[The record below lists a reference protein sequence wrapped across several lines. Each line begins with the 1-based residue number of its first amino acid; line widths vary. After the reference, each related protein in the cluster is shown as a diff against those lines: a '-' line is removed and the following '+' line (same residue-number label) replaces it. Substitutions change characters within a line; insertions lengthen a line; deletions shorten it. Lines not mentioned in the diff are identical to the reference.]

1 MQGAASQSANLSE
14 WRNSAG
20 TRLFSVSSAGSVMFP
35 DGSIQSTAFTGGGGT
50 VTAGNVSAGAF
61 GANTGGG
68 NYSFP
73 AKLGIGVPSPTYP
86 LEMAATG
93 SNPARASFT
102 SGTGIAGLQLS
113 TNGENWYVDNRGAS
127 ETPNNRFG
135 IFNNTGAEAFTI
147 LQGGNAGVGIPNP
160 LYKLSVGGV
169 IQSTSGGFRFPD
181 GTTQI
186 TAATGASTMSA
197 ANVSSGS
204 FGANTGG
211 GNYTFPAQLTVS
223 AGLSATGGNFE
234 LRDAGVSD
242 STAVRIFNSAGNL
255 YLQNGSGDHIYF
267 RGKTGG
273 LNMDLTNAGNLG
285 IGVSGPTYRLDVAGD
300 INFTGALRT
309 GGSPGTSGYVLRSN
323 GASAPTWVATST
335 LGLTG
340 ATTITAANISSGS
353 FGANTGGGN
362 YTFPAAV
369 TVTGAANF
377 AGAGIW
383 NASGNV
389 GIGTASPGAR
399 LVVEDGTTS
408 DQLRIGDT
416 SGGNYFQIGRNLS
429 TGVLDF
435 NGTQAGYRGYVF
447 ANSEQFTVVDDASA
461 RIFVATTGANS
472 LAGIRLQA
480 RDASSSY
487 DWYLDSRGGMGSPT
501 NKFGIADNGGVER
514 FTILSGGNVG
524 IGVTNPASYKLEV
537 NGVIFSNS
545 GGFRFPDGTTQ
556 ITAASGGGTV
566 AAANVSSGAFGA
578 NTGGGNYTFPG
589 TLGASGVI
597 TSSGSNTNIGAHPSY
612 GTSYSAFWR
621 TGSDYAVMTDATN
634 LYVNSP
640 ASGGSIL
647 FRHANVD
654 AMTLSGTTLTIGGG
668 TGKINVGTVDPV
680 YEINGEKFATYMA
693 GMIGVKEEVA
703 GVFAL
708 SCKDNFCSKRIEF
721 ASEPK
726 GSDLWLFGKTTDIR
740 KHLPQA
746 SVMLTPSFDGRV
758 SYEKGEGV
766 LTIKATTFQPRDTVE
781 VSYRITAPRFDAD
794 QWKNTTDDDARGFI
808 IND

>member
-1 MQGAASQSANLSE
+1 M
-14 WRNSAG
+14 
-20 TRLFSVSSAGSVMFP
+20 
-35 DGSIQSTAFTGGGGT
+35 
-50 VTAGNVSAGAF
+50 
-61 GANTGGG
+61 
-68 NYSFP
+68 
-73 AKLGIGVPSPTYP
+73 
-86 LEMAATG
+86 
-93 SNPARASFT
+93 
-102 SGTGIAGLQLS
+102 
-113 TNGENWYVDNRGAS
+113 
-127 ETPNNRFG
+127 
-135 IFNNTGAEAFTI
+135 
-147 LQGGNAGVGIPNP
+147 
-160 LYKLSVGGV
+160 
-169 IQSTSGGFRFPD
+169 
-181 GTTQI
+181 
-186 TAATGASTMSA
+186 
-197 ANVSSGS
+197 
-204 FGANTGG
+204 
-211 GNYTFPAQLTVS
+211 
-223 AGLSATGGNFE
+223 
-234 LRDAGVSD
+234 
-242 STAVRIFNSAGNL
+242 
-255 YLQNGSGDHIYF
+255 
-267 RGKTGG
+267 
-273 LNMDLTNAGNLG
+273 
-285 IGVSGPTYRLDVAGD
+285 
-300 INFTGALRT
+300 
-309 GGSPGTSGYVLRSN
+309 
-323 GASAPTWVATST
+323 
-335 LGLTG
+335 
-340 ATTITAANISSGS
+340 
-353 FGANTGGGN
+353 
-362 YTFPAAV
+362 